1 MGPPAGVCPGPIVT
15 AQRVAALF
23 KPSSVALV
31 GASDDAGSL
40 GDVVRRNLLAGGFAG
55 RVHFVNPR
63 HEQLDGQPVFRSVLD
78 LPEAPDLAVIL
89 TPAATVP
96 DIIGDCGRK
105 GVRSALVVSAGFRE
119 GGPGGAAL
127 ERQLRLQARTHGLR
141 YLGPNSLGVI
151 RTDIGLNASCAPG
164 QAASGRLALV
174 SESGA
179 LCAAILD
186 WARTRQVG
194 FSSVVSTGMGG
205 DIAAGEL
212 LDYLARDPATDSIM
226 LYIEGVAG
234 ARHFMSALRAAARV
248 KPVVVMKAGRHGMGP
263 GDTAFHTG
271 ALVGADDVFEAAMR
285 RAGVLRIR
293 DFSELYTAAA
303 TLGAG
308 VRVRGRRLAIVS
320 NAGGPGTI
328 AADRAQDRGLQ
339 LARLGAASLQQ
350 LAQQLPPAARE
361 GNPVFVRPDVDRTQF
376 AAAVRV
382 CLEDPEVDAL
392 LAIVVPHALT
402 DADAIA
408 ESVIEI
414 AKASRKP
421 LFTCWM
427 GGAAVESSR
436 ARFAAERLPNY
447 MRPET
452 SVDAIA
458 GLGLYA
464 ANQQLLLQT
473 PEPLELASAPDRAR
487 AQAVIDAALAADREW
502 LNPAESKEVLG
513 AFGIPVIR
521 SLPARSAGEAAEQ
534 AREVG
539 FPVAMKILSPDIA
552 HKTDVDGVRLNLSDE
567 REVRDA
573 YARML
578 SDVARVR
585 PDADLQGVLIEP
597 MYREPNRRELMIG
610 VLRDPAFGPAISFGL
625 GGIFVEVIRDRAVAL
640 PPLNQFLVHELIR
653 RTRAGLALQPLR
665 GAPAADEDAVEQV
678 LLRVSEIVCELPTVG
693 SMDINPLIVT
703 ERGAVVAD
711 ARIGVLPPR
720 PGALPYEH
728 MAIHPYPTALRDR
741 MELPGGIVATIRPIR
756 PEDAAIEAEFVHGLS
771 EQSKFL
777 RFMFGLR
784 DLTPAMLSRFTQ
796 IDYDRELA
804 LIAVIDTP
812 QGERQVGVVRYTT
825 LPDGE
830 TCEFAIVVGDDWQ
843 GKGLARRMFTRLIDA
858 ARERR
863 HKVMCGVTLRENGR
877 MIDLSRSLGFTT
889 RTDPDDPDLVQMTLQ
904 L

>member
-1 MGPPAGVCPGPIVT
+1 LT
-15 AQRVAALF
+15 AKRVAALF
-23 KPSSVALV
+23 KPASVVLV
-31 GASDDAGSL
+31 GASDVPGTL
-40 GDVVRRNLLAGGFAG
+40 GDVVRRNLLEGGFAG
-55 RVHFVNPR
+55 PIHYVNLR
-63 HEQLDGQPVFRSVLD
+63 HEQIDGRPVHRSVLD
-78 LPEAPDLAVIL
+78 LPEVPELAVVL
-89 TPAATVP
+89 APAARVP
-96 DIIGDCGRK
+96 EIIGDCGRK
-105 GVRSALVVSAGFRE
+105 GIRAAVVVSAGFRE
-119 GGPGGAAL
+119 GGVPGAGY
-127 ERQLRLQARTHGLR
+127 ERQLRLQARKHGLR
-141 YLGPNSLGVI
+141 FLGPNSLGVI
-151 RTDIGLNASCAPG
+151 RTDIGLNASCGPG
-164 QAASGRLALV
+164 HAGKGRLALV
-174 SESGA
+174 SDSGA
-179 LCAAILD
+179 LCAALLD
-186 WARTRQVG
+186 WAGSRRVG
-194 FSSVVSTGMGG
+194 FSSVISTGMGS
-205 DIAAGEL
+205 DVEFGEI

-226 LYIEGVAG
+226 LYMEGLEN
-234 ARHFMSALRAAARV
+234 ARRFVSALRAAARV
-248 KPVVVMKAGRHGMGP
+248 KPVVVMKAGRHVAGP
-263 GDTAFHTG
+263 SDTAFHTG

-339 LARLGAASLQQ
+339 LAQLGTGSLQR
-350 LAQQLPPAARE
+350 LAAELPPAARE

-376 AAAVRV
+376 AAAMRV

-392 LAIVVPHALT
+392 LAILVPHALT
-402 DADAIA
+402 DTAAIA
-408 ESVIEI
+408 GSVVEI
-414 AKASRKP
+414 AKGNRKP
-421 LFTCWM
+421 VFTCWM
-427 GGAAVESSR
+427 GGTGVEASR
-436 ARFAAERLPNY
+436 ARFAAASVPNY

-452 SVDAIA
+452 AIDAIA

-473 PEPLELASAPDRAR
+473 PEPLALASAPDRAR
-487 AQAVIDAALAADREW
+487 AQAVIDAALAADRDW
-502 LNPAESKEVLG
+502 LNPAESKEVLD
-513 AFGIPVIR
+513 AFGIPVVR
-521 SLPARSAGEAAEQ
+521 SLPAHSAAEAAER

-539 FPVAMKILSPDIA
+539 FPVAMKILSPDIT
-552 HKTDVDGVRLNLSDE
+552 HKTDVNGVRLNLVDE
-567 REVRDA
+567 RDVRGA
-573 YARML
+573 YSRML
-578 SDVARVR
+578 ADVAAAR
-585 PDADLQGVLIEP
+585 PDAELQGVLIEP
-597 MYREPNRRELMIG
+597 MYREQNRRELMIG
-610 VLRDPAFGPAISFGL
+610 VVRDPVFGPAISFGL

-693 SMDINPLIVT
+693 AMDINPLIVT
-703 ERGAVVAD
+703 ERGAVVVD
-711 ARIGVLPPR
+711 ARIGVLPPQ
-720 PGALPYEH
+720 PAALPYDH
-728 MAIHPYPTALRDR
+728 MAIHPYPSGLRDR
-741 MELPGGIVATIRPIR
+741 MELPGGLVATIRPIR
-756 PEDAAIEAEFVHGLS
+756 PEDAAIEAAFVHGLS

-812 QGERQVGVVRYTT
+812 QGEQQIGVVRYTT
-825 LPDGE
+825 LPDEE

-843 GKGLARRMFTRLIDA
+843 GKGLARRMFTRLIEA

-863 HKVMCGVTLRENGR
+863 LKVMTGVTLRENAR
-877 MIDLSRSLGFTT
+877 MIDLSRSLGFET
-889 RTDPDDPDLVQMTLQ
+889 RSDPDDPDLVQMTLQ